1 MRSRPQLIAHRGAS
15 REFPENTLPAF
26 LRALELGA
34 EGVELDVHATRDGV
48 VVVHH
53 DAQAR
58 DSSNAVGAGSAEL
71 ALLTYDE
78 VQRLQARGGGQIA
91 SLSDVLQAVR
101 GRAEVYIEIKARA
114 IEAEVVRTIR
124 ESPAPERCA
133 VHSFDHRTVKRARA
147 LAPELRGGVLLSSY
161 PVDTAAVLTAADAT
175 DCWMWWEYIDRQ
187 LVETVQHA
195 GGRVVAWTVND
206 ARGAGTL
213 AAFGVDGICSD
224 VLPVVR
230 PAVASV

>member
-1 MRSRPQLIAHRGAS
+1 MSNRPQLIAHRGAS

-34 EGVELDVHATRDGV
+34 DGLELDVHATRDGV
-48 VVVHH
+48 IVVHH

-58 DSSNAVGAGSAEL
+58 DSSDATGSASREL
-71 ALLTYDE
+71 ARLTYDE
-78 VQRLQARGGGQIA
+78 VRTLRTPGGGQIPC
-91 SLSDVLQAVR
+91 LSDVLEAVH
-101 GRAEVYIEIKARA
+101 GHADVYVEIKAA
-114 IEAEVVRTIR
+114 EIEAEVVRTIR

-206 ARGAGTL
+206 ARAAGTL

-230 PAVASV
+230 PAVAGV